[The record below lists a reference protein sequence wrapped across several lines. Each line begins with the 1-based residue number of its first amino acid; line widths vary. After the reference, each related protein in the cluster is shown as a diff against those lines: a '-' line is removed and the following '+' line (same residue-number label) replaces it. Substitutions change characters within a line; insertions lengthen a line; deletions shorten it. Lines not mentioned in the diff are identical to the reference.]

1 MQFAP
6 RLEILRAGVV
16 GVVGLNGGN
25 EKIIRVYQHINTV
38 GFDKQC
44 HLIALTRNLFFFHLI
59 N

>member
-6 RLEILRAGVV
+6 RLEILGAGVV

-44 HLIALTRNLFFFHLI
+44 HLIALTRNLFFFI
-59 N
+59 